1 MGEVIRLPTPKI
13 DICLKDGRPCHVG
26 MNTEDEHWRCG
37 TSACRE
43 PSPPPLT
50 PHPKPLLGASRWGS

>member
-1 MGEVIRLPTPKI
+1 MGEVVHLPTPKI

-26 MNTEDEHWRCG
+26 TNTEDEHWRCG

-43 PSPPPLT
+43 LAQPQAIERED
-50 PHPKPLLGASRWGS
+50 KPC